1 MATEAVS
8 ANESQNRQSFNNEVP
23 IGGSS
28 GSGVAPLRKVQQF
41 PKHDTVKLGEK
52 NFILWKQQILLILE
66 GYSLHEFVLGTVNI
80 PPQSVADTEG
90 NFVPNPD
97 FLVHKQQDKLLAFW
111 LLSTI
116 CDEVLVH
123 LTNART
129 SFDIWSTVTCRF
141 ASKSGLTVST
151 LRHSLY
157 SQKKGQLT
165 MKDYLAKV
173 KSLCDALRVAGNDI
187 SEQEQISIILT
198 GLSVEFESI
207 RMVASAMRVS
217 LDLLAEMLTDCKAR
231 QQELLSNVSF
241 QANLVQQHGNTDET
255 S

>member
-41 PKHDTVKLGEK
+41 PKHDTVKLGE
-52 NFILWKQQILLILE
+52 
-66 GYSLHEFVLGTVNI
+66 
-80 PPQSVADTEG
+80 EG

-255 S
+255 SSK